1 MPRTCAAR
9 LFFVVLIFCCTFPVS
24 AQVNATGTFSGQVT
38 DPTGA
43 AFANAKVEIVE
54 QQTGNSIT
62 KLTNTQ
68 GYYSVQL
75 LKPGTYSI
83 QVSAP
88 GFALM
93 ITKNLVLQIQ
103 QTIRQD
109 FRLQVGHVG
118 QEVTVTSAVPLLNT
132 ESGEI
137 GSVISQRS
145 IEQLP
150 LNGRNFSQL
159 GLLVPGTNPGAVGDI
174 RVQGNGNETQRAGAE
189 IVADGSR
196 GSFNNFMIDGMDD
209 RDQSVGTIK
218 VFPNL
223 ESIQEFQ
230 VQTGNYDAQFASGGA
245 VVNVITRSGSNQIHG
260 SAFEFLRNDALD
272 ARQFF
277 DAQKPQFQQNQFGF
291 AIGGPIRK
299 HKTFYFG
306 DYQGLRVH
314 TAPTSILSEPTAAMR
329 SGDFSGYPA
338 TINDP
343 NVGTPFPGNIIPANR
358 IDPVAKNLLAIMPLP
373 NLTGV
378 VNNLRIN
385 PLAVQVQDQFDFRV
399 DQLFSQRD
407 AAFARYTY
415 GRADITY
422 PATPVIKDGVINPLA
437 VCAGKHHRRVTRIE
451 PCSEPAGD
459 TARDSSIHAESLQ
472 SARAE
477 LYPLLSARGFA
488 KPGV

>member
-1 MPRTCAAR
+1 MIWAVQKAESLQATILLRKSSQPPMPGTCAVR
-9 LFFVVLIFCCTFPVS
+9 LSFLAFITFLCCALSLS
-24 AQVNATGTFSGQVT
+24 AQVDATGTFSGQVT

-43 AFANAKVEIVE
+43 TFAHAEVKVIE
-54 QQTGNSIT
+54 QQTNIAIT
-62 KLTNTQ
+62 KRTNMQ
-68 GYYSVQL
+68 GYYSVPL

-88 GFALM
+88 GFGTM
-93 ITKNLVLQIQ
+93 IRKNLVLQIQ

-109 FRLQVGHVG
+109 FRLQVGRVG
-118 QEVTVTSAVPLLNT
+118 QEITVTGATPLLNT

-174 RVQGNGNETQRAGAE
+174 RAQGNGNETQRAGAE
-189 IVADGSR
+189 IIADGSR
-196 GSFNNFMIDGMDD
+196 GSFNDFMIDGMDD

-230 VQTGNYDAQFASGGA
+230 VITSNYDAQFASGGA

-260 SAFEFLRNDALD
+260 SVFEFFRNDALD

-299 HKTFYFG
+299 NKTFYFG

-314 TAPTSILSEPTAAMR
+314 NAPTSILSEPTAAMR
-329 SGDFSGYPA
+329 TGDFSGYPA
-338 TINDP
+338 TITDP
-343 NVGTPFPGNIIPANR
+343 NTGTPFSGQYHSR
-358 IDPVAKNLLAIMPLP
+358 
-373 NLTGV
+373 
-378 VNNLRIN
+378 
-385 PLAVQVQDQFDFRV
+385 
-399 DQLFSQRD
+399 
-407 AAFARYTY
+407 
-415 GRADITY
+415 
-422 PATPVIKDGVINPLA
+422 
-437 VCAGKHHRRVTRIE
+437 
-451 PCSEPAGD
+451 
-459 TARDSSIHAESLQ
+459 Q
-472 SARAE
+472 SD
-477 LYPLLSARGFA
+477 
-488 KPGV
+488 

>member
-1 MPRTCAAR
+1 MTCAVR
-9 LFFVVLIFCCTFPVS
+9 LFFVVLIFSAATFPVS

-43 AFANAKVEIVE
+43 AFANAKVKVVE
-54 QQTGNSIT
+54 QQTGSSIT
-62 KLTNTQ
+62 KLTNAQ
-68 GYYSVQL
+68 GYYSVPL

-88 GFALM
+88 GFATM
-93 ITKNLVLQIQ
+93 ISKNLVLQIQ

-109 FRLQVGHVG
+109 FRLQVGRVG
-118 QEVTVTSAVPLLNT
+118 QEVTVTGAVPLLNT

-189 IVADGSR
+189 IIADGSR

-299 HKTFYFG
+299 NKTFYFG

-329 SGDFSGYPA
+329 TGDFSGYPA
-338 TINDP
+338 IDRTAEP
-343 NVGTPFPGNIIPANR
+343 QHAARPFQATSFPPTGLTQSPKTCSRLCPCRICPAW
-358 IDPVAKNLLAIMPLP
+358 
-373 NLTGV
+373 
-378 VNNLRIN
+378 
-385 PLAVQVQDQFDFRV
+385 
-399 DQLFSQRD
+399 
-407 AAFARYTY
+407 
-415 GRADITY
+415 
-422 PATPVIKDGVINPLA
+422 
-437 VCAGKHHRRVTRIE
+437 
-451 PCSEPAGD
+451 
-459 TARDSSIHAESLQ
+459 
-472 SARAE
+472 
-477 LYPLLSARGFA
+477 
-488 KPGV
+488 